1 MQLRTICL
9 CRLILML
16 RSKINPE
23 EPHKERKAQVGL
35 LFLCDTPGKRLPCL
49 HGQVFAPL
57 RSVLNA
63 CHWHAAPFAGKRTAT
78 GLPGAARS
86 IAEDRE
92 GLFPIRFHVK
102 ENLDTAL
109 HFPAGYLIIGKKG
122 QESEYSTSLMRRG
135 VYGKSIQYHSR
146 L

>member
-16 RSKINPE
+16 RSKKNPE
-23 EPHKERKAQVGL
+23 EPHKEQMLMWGS
-35 LFLCDTPGKRLPCL
+35 FFG
-49 HGQVFAPL
+49 
-57 RSVLNA
+57 NM
-63 CHWHAAPFAGKRTAT
+63 
-78 GLPGAARS
+78 
-86 IAEDRE
+86 
-92 GLFPIRFHVK
+92 K

>member
-1 MQLRTICL
+1 MRHPLVFCAIRPASA
-9 CRLILML
+9 CRACTGRHL
-16 RSKINPE
+16 
-23 EPHKERKAQVGL
+23 
-35 LFLCDTPGKRLPCL
+35 PGN
-49 HGQVFAPL
+49 GQRQA
-57 RSVLNA
+57 
-63 CHWHAAPFAGKRTAT
+63 
-78 GLPGAARS
+78 LPGAARS
-86 IAEDRE
+86 IAADRE

>member
-35 LFLCDTPGKRLPCL
+35 LFLCDRL
-49 HGQVFAPL
+49 
-57 RSVLNA
+57 VLELP
-63 CHWHAAPFAGKRTAT
+63 AASQRIG
-78 GLPGAARS
+78 
-86 IAEDRE
+86 
-92 GLFPIRFHVK
+92 K

-122 QESEYSTSLMRRG
+122 QESKYSTSLMRRG